1 MIARVPEQ
9 RIIDHWLACEG
20 YDPASMC
27 ESERFDALLAAKPG
41 AAAFLWRERPVD
53 WYRTRIDW
61 ASFRRLRPIRGPE
74 RLQWRRLSTDGT
86 IVGVAERLRAGG
98 EPNDGVSQ
106 QTIDRYR
113 DQIACGESVPPL
125 IVRTVRG
132 AAPWHVVDG
141 NHRATALAC
150 HTLETGTYEPQSA
163 YVGITGRSAFRS
175 ALDRLRGF
183 IQRLRGDPIGR
194 R

>member
-1 MIARVPEQ
+1 VIARVPEQ
-9 RIIDHWLACEG
+9 RVIDHWLVCEG
-20 YDPASMC
+20 YDPTSMC
-27 ESERFDALLAAKPG
+27 ESERFDALLDVKPG

-61 ASFRRLRPIRGPE
+61 TSFRRLRPIRGPGQ
-74 RLQWRRLSTDGT
+74 LHWRQLSTDGT
-86 IVGVAERLRAGG
+86 IVGVAEKLLAGG
-98 EPNDGVSQ
+98 EPNDGVSRG
-106 QTIDRYR
+106 TIDWYR
-113 DQIACGESVPPL
+113 DRIARGDSVPPL
-125 IVRTVRG
+125 IVRTARG

-150 HTLETGTYEPQSA
+150 HALETGSYEPQSA
-163 YVGITGRSAFRS
+163 YVGIAGRPALRS

-183 IQRLRGDPIGR
+183 LQRLRGDPIGR